1 MGFLKDT
8 KEQTQQESAQ
18 TVYQKLKAEYLK
30 ADGLVHVAMIN
41 SFSKWINQIFD
52 AETKYIN
59 NIDTI
64 LTMMQQDGFQIM
76 DVKFNSIQNQGLTGQ
91 MEGYHTLI
99 VYRWRDP
106 DAAPAKVAVRPVSK

>member
-1 MGFLKDT
+1 
-8 KEQTQQESAQ
+8 
-18 TVYQKLKAEYLK
+18 
-30 ADGLVHVAMIN
+30 
-41 SFSKWINQIFD
+41 
-52 AETKYIN
+52 
-59 NIDTI
+59 
-64 LTMMQQDGFQIM
+64 MMQQDGFKIM